1 MEENP
6 MNEKPG
12 YYSIL
17 TANVRYDKRLKAN
30 EKLLFSEI
38 TALSNKYGYCT
49 ATNSYFSEL
58 YEVSKKSISTWINNL
73 KKYGYLE
80 IKIYYKEN
88 SKEIN
93 KRKIYPITN
102 PIEVNVSTYGR
113 KITEGI
119 EEKFHTP
126 IEEKVKENITSINNI
141 NISDKDN
148 SESNNKNRFNYS
160 KLINSINEAANTNFR
175 NSSNNRKLIHARL
188 ADGYTEEELIKVIKF
203 KANQWKD
210 NEKMKKYIV
219 LTTLLRPGNFDKYIQ
234 EVESTPEPQKKKSNT
249 SSAHRPER
257 TEEEERLYQLRLYAS
272 EHPEIYESDT
282 EGNIAIREELE
293 RLERNRVKGGGST
306 TE

>member
-1 MEENP
+1 MEE
-6 MNEKPG
+6 KPN

-17 TANVRYDKRLKAN
+17 TADVRYDKELKAN

-38 TALSNKYGYCT
+38 TALANKYGYCT
-49 ATNSYFSEL
+49 ASN
-58 YEVSKKSISTWINNL
+58 
-73 KKYGYLE
+73 GYLADLYDVKKTTVSHWLIHLKEKNYIRIE
-80 IKIYYKEN
+80 IERNDK
-88 SKEIN
+88 KEIIS
-93 KRKIYPITN
+93 RKIYP
-102 PIEVNVSTYGR
+102 VST
-113 KITEGI
+113 
-119 EEKFHTP
+119 P
-126 IEEKVKENITSINNI
+126 IAQKSNRYSTNDQDPIAQKSKENITSINNI

-148 SESNNKNRFNYS
+148 SESNNKSRFNYS
-160 KLINSINEAANTNFR
+160 KFINSINEEANTNFR

-219 LTTLLRPGNFDKYIQ
+219 LTTLLRPSNFDKYIQ
-234 EVESTPEPQKKKSNT
+234 EVESTPEPQKKKSNI
-249 SSAHRPER
+249 SSARRPER

-293 RLERNRVKGGGST
+293 RLERNRVKGGGSP

>member
-1 MEENP
+1 MEE
-6 MNEKPG
+6 KPN

-160 KLINSINEAANTNFR
+160 KFINSINEAANTNFR

-203 KANQWKD
+203 KANQWK
-210 NEKMKKYIV
+210 NNGKMKKYIV
-219 LTTLLRPGNFDKYIQ
+219 LTTLLRPSNFDKYIQ

-249 SSAHRPER
+249 SSARHPER

-282 EGNIAIREELE
+282 EGNRAIREELE
-293 RLERNRVKGGGST
+293 KLE
-306 TE
+306 

>member
-1 MEENP
+1 MEE
-6 MNEKPG
+6 KPN

-141 NISDKDN
+141 NISDKSN

-160 KLINSINEAANTNFR
+160 KFINSINETANTNFR

-188 ADGYTEEELIKVIKF
+188 EDGYTKEDIAKVITF

-219 LTTLLRPGNFDKYIQ
+219 LTTLLRPSNFDKYIQ
-234 EVESTPEPQKKKSNT
+234 EVECTPEPQKKKSNT
-249 SSAHRPER
+249 SSARRPER

-282 EGNIAIREELE
+282 EENIAIREELE
-293 RLERNRVKGGGST
+293 RLERNRVKGGGSP

>member
-1 MEENP
+1 MEE
-6 MNEKPG
+6 KPN

-160 KLINSINEAANTNFR
+160 KFINSINEAANTNFR

-219 LTTLLRPGNFDKYIQ
+219 LTTLLRPSNFDKYIQ
-234 EVESTPEPQKKKSNT
+234 EVEISSEPQKKKSNT
-249 SSAHRPER
+249 SSARRPER

-282 EGNIAIREELE
+282 EGNRAIREELE
-293 RLERNRVKGGGST
+293 RLERNRVKGGGSP

>member
-1 MEENP
+1 MEE
-6 MNEKPG
+6 KPN

-17 TANVRYDKRLKAN
+17 TADVRYDKELKAN

-38 TALSNKYGYCT
+38 TALANKYGYCT
-49 ATNSYFSEL
+49 ASN
-58 YEVSKKSISTWINNL
+58 
-73 KKYGYLE
+73 GYLADLYDVKKTTVSHWLIHLKEKNYIRIE
-80 IKIYYKEN
+80 IERNDK
-88 SKEIN
+88 KEIIS
-93 KRKIYPITN
+93 RKIYP
-102 PIEVNVSTYGR
+102 VST
-113 KITEGI
+113 
-119 EEKFHTP
+119 P
-126 IEEKVKENITSINNI
+126 IAQKSNRYSTNDQDPIAQKSKENITSINNI

-160 KLINSINEAANTNFR
+160 KFINSINEAANTNFR

-219 LTTLLRPGNFDKYIQ
+219 LTTLLRPSNFDKYIQ
-234 EVESTPEPQKKKSNT
+234 EVESIPEPQKKKSNT
-249 SSAHRPER
+249 SSACRSER
-257 TEEEERLYQLRLYAS
+257 AEEEERLYQLRLYAS

-282 EGNIAIREELE
+282 EENRAIREELE
-293 RLERNRVKGGGST
+293 RLERNRVKGGGSP

>member
-1 MEENP
+1 MEE
-6 MNEKPG
+6 KPN

-141 NISDKDN
+141 NISDK
-148 SESNNKNRFNYS
+148 
-160 KLINSINEAANTNFR
+160 
-175 NSSNNRKLIHARL
+175 
-188 ADGYTEEELIKVIKF
+188 EEFV
-203 KANQWKD
+203 N
-210 NEKMKKYIV
+210 V
-219 LTTLLRPGNFDKYIQ
+219 
-234 EVESTPEPQKKKSNT
+234 
-249 SSAHRPER
+249 
-257 TEEEERLYQLRLYAS
+257 
-272 EHPEIYESDT
+272 
-282 EGNIAIREELE
+282 
-293 RLERNRVKGGGST
+293 
-306 TE
+306 

>member
-1 MEENP
+1 MTERPN
-6 MNEKPG
+6 

-17 TANVRYDKRLKAN
+17 TADVRYDKRLKKHADC
-30 EKLLFSEI
+30 KVLYSEI
-38 TALSNKYGYCT
+38 TALSNKYGYCK
-49 ATNSYFSEL
+49 ANNKYFAEL
-58 YEVSKKSISTWINNL
+58 YDRPITRISKWINLL
-73 KKYGYLE
+73 KELGYLKVE
-80 IKIYYKEN
+80 MIYKEN
-88 SKEIN
+88 SKEIQE
-93 KRKIYPITN
+93 RRLYPI
-102 PIEVNVSTYGR
+102 S
-113 KITEGI
+113 
-119 EEKFHTP
+119 TP
-126 IEEKVKENITSINNI
+126 INSNGNRGIDVNDKGGIVVDGKDNITSINNI

-219 LTTLLRPGNFDKYIQ
+219 LTTLLRPSNFDKYIQ

-249 SSAHRPER
+249 SSARRPER

-272 EHPEIYESDT
+272 EHPEVYESDT
-282 EGNIAIREELE
+282 EGNRAIREELE

>member
-1 MEENP
+1 MEE
-6 MNEKPG
+6 KPN

-17 TANVRYDKRLKAN
+17 TADVRYDKELKAN

-38 TALSNKYGYCT
+38 TALANKYGYCT
-49 ATNSYFSEL
+49 ASN
-58 YEVSKKSISTWINNL
+58 
-73 KKYGYLE
+73 GYLADLYDVKKTTVSHWLIHLKEKNYIRIE
-80 IKIYYKEN
+80 IERNDK
-88 SKEIN
+88 KEIIS
-93 KRKIYPITN
+93 RKIYP
-102 PIEVNVSTYGR
+102 VST
-113 KITEGI
+113 
-119 EEKFHTP
+119 P
-126 IEEKVKENITSINNI
+126 IAQKSNRYSTNDQDPIAQKSKENITSINNI

-203 KANQWKD
+203 KANQWKN

-219 LTTLLRPGNFDKYIQ
+219 LTTLLRPSNFDKYIQ
-234 EVESTPEPQKKKSNT
+234 EVESTPEPQKKKSNI
-249 SSAHRPER
+249 SSARHPER

-282 EGNIAIREELE
+282 EGNRAIREELE
-293 RLERNRVKGGGST
+293 RLE
-306 TE
+306 

>member
-1 MEENP
+1 MEE
-6 MNEKPG
+6 KPN

-38 TALSNKYGYCT
+38 TALSNKNGYCT
-49 ATNSYFSEL
+49 AKNSYFARL
-58 YEVSKKSISTWINNL
+58 YDVAVETVSRWVSHL
-73 KKYGYLE
+73 VKYGYLKREE
-80 IKIYYKEN
+80 IRGNKTN
-88 SKEIN
+88 EIIE
-93 KRKIYPITN
+93 RKLYPITN
-102 PIEVNVSTYGR
+102 PKIEDDSDRFCGTGGIDK
-113 KITEGI
+113 KIN
-119 EEKFHTP
+119 TP
-126 IEEKVKENITSINNI
+126 IDEKIKENITSINNI

-219 LTTLLRPGNFDKYIQ
+219 LTTLLRPSNFDKYIQ
-234 EVESTPEPQKKKSNT
+234 EVESIPEPQKKKSNT
-249 SSAHRPER
+249 SSARRSER

-282 EGNIAIREELE
+282 EGNRAIREELE
-293 RLERNRVKGGGST
+293 RLERNRVKGGGSP